1 MKLRCPKCGATIPPA
16 STNLAD
22 GIATCPACQEFF
34 RIDALLR
41 DEAAVARI
49 EKPANSNLEFAVDR
63 DTLGLIVPRG
73 RGRKGAWVMVVFAVF
88 WNAFTWFMAIAA
100 LLQKQYAPVLFLSLF
115 MAVGILVLV
124 IALFQMFGEF
134 TLSIDRT
141 ECRAIWSLFRWMRTK
156 RIPTASISAVSQDV
170 VYTRNH
176 QPVYGIALKH
186 GDRSLKFGSALSEDE
201 RKWIVGEIR
210 HFLGLRG

>member
-1 MKLRCPKCGATIPPA
+1 MKLLCPQCGAAIPPA
-16 STNLAD
+16 STNLAQ

-34 RIDALLR
+34 RIDAMLQEDAR
-41 DEAAVARI
+41 VARI
-49 EKPANSNLEFAVDR
+49 EKPASSTVEFAVDR

-73 RGRKGAWVMVVFAVF
+73 RGRQTAWLFVVFALF
-88 WNAFTWFMAIAA
+88 WNAVTWTIGVTA
-100 LLQKQYAPVLFLSLF
+100 LRQGQVAPVLFMTLF
-115 MAVGILVLV
+115 AAVGMFMLVA
-124 IALFQMFGEF
+124 ALFQIFGEF

-156 RIPTASISAVSQDV
+156 RIPTNAITAVVQEV

-186 GDRSLKFGSALSEDE
+186 GNRTLKFGSALTEDE
-201 RKWIVGEIR
+201 RKWIIGEIR